1 MKSATFRSKKILLI
15 SYREECVHLPYAC
28 LWWNGLYW
36 LLRDR
41 NEWRPPII
49 ISGITRAPIFMTVRT
64 QRDPEFVAFRKYLNY
79 KRLIRVIAYYLFR
92 LRTDGVQ
99 PSTNSLE

>member
-1 MKSATFRSKKILLI
+1 MVSTGYYGTAMNGALQSLSVELI
-15 SYREECVHLPYAC
+15 
-28 LWWNGLYW
+28 
-36 LLRDR
+36 
-41 NEWRPPII
+41 
-49 ISGITRAPIFMTVRT
+49 PIFMTVRT

>member
-15 SYREECVHLPYAC
+15 SYREECVHLPYETRVFGGMVSTGYYGTAM
-28 LWWNGLYW
+28 NGAFQSLSVE
-36 LLRDR
+36 L
-41 NEWRPPII
+41 
-49 ISGITRAPIFMTVRT
+49 TPIFMTVRT